1 MFRHRQIQKVGRKR
15 DSACHNRREFYSW
28 VPSLRIAREHVTL
41 EDAAIEIGA
50 SYGRCTSILAK
61 ATGSASHVLGV
72 ETSKEVVAKA
82 SEAYPTLHFEQM
94 DVFKERLRLL
104 ELTEQVVR
112 GNARVAIARTAPSA
126 TELGRPSDLSD
137 SAVSGI
143 LRDLVVFV
151 DIGGNRELETL
162 VALIPWVQSEM
173 RPRLLVV
180 KSEVRLLEGLHETDG
195 RDSCACARGCGWL
208 QRCVKGSTRS
218 HWDGFYVRPG
228 GRRCTPLPERRCSTR
243 TDGYSPGL
251 HTRGAVTRFLSVI
264 HLGRQQRES
273 LGLGEVY
280 RTLA

>member
-1 MFRHRQIQKVGRKR
+1 MQSEGPRCHAMFRHRQVQKVGRKR
-15 DSACHNRREFYSW
+15 DSALPQSSRVYSW
-28 VPSLRIAREHVTL
+28 VPSLRIAREHVTF

-180 KSEVRLLEGLHETDG
+180 KSEVRLLKVCMRLMGEIHAL
-195 RDSCACARGCGWL
+195 ARAGA
-208 QRCVKGSTRS
+208 
-218 HWDGFYVRPG
+218 G
-228 GRRCTPLPERRCSTR
+228 GRSGVSRAALVHMDFT
-243 TDGYSPGL
+243 
-251 HTRGAVTRFLSVI
+251 
-264 HLGRQQRES
+264 
-273 LGLGEVY
+273 
-280 RTLA
+280 